1 MSDQPIRVL
10 LADDHELV
18 LDIFALFLSGRG
30 EMEIDTAKTL
40 DSAME
45 ILLEKGPFDAVL
57 LDLNMPGM
65 NGIAGLKR
73 AIKGNGGKPVAILTG
88 SVAPRMVDEIM
99 AAGAAGIVLKSTAAR
114 SLANAIRFMVA
125 GEQYLPLELVRDR
138 QSGPKS
144 FGNVQISEREMAVLA
159 YLVEGKQNKEI
170 ANELKLAEPTIK
182 MHVTAICRKLGAQNR
197 TQAVVIARDMGL
209 V

>member
-10 LADDHELV
+10 LADDHEMV

-159 YLVEGKQNKEI
+159 
-170 ANELKLAEPTIK
+170 
-182 MHVTAICRKLGAQNR
+182 
-197 TQAVVIARDMGL
+197 
-209 V
+209 

>member
-1 MSDQPIRVL
+1 M
-10 LADDHELV
+10 V

-40 DSAME
+40 DDAIV
-45 ILLEKGPFDAVL
+45 ILGEKGPFDAVL

-73 AIKGNGGKPVAILTG
+73 AIKVNGGKPVAILTG

-125 GEQYLPLELVRDR
+125 GEQYLPMELVRDR
-138 QSGPKS
+138 QAGPKS
-144 FGNVQISEREMAVLA
+144 FGNVQISEREMSVLA

-182 MHVTAICRKLGAQNR
+182 MHVTAICCKLGAQNR

>member
-1 MSDQPIRVL
+1 MTNQPIRVL
-10 LADDHELV
+10 LADDHEMI
-18 LDIFALFLSGRG
+18 LDIFALFLSSRG

-40 DSAME
+40 DDAIA
-45 ILLEKGPFDAVL
+45 ILGEKGPFDAVL

-73 AIKGNGGKPVAILTG
+73 AIKVNGGKPVAILTG

-99 AAGAAGIVLKSTAAR
+99 AAGASGIVLKSTAAR
-114 SLANAIRFMVA
+114 SLAIAIRFMVA
-125 GEQYLPLELVRDR
+125 GEQYLPMELVRDR
-138 QSGPKS
+138 QAGPKS
-144 FGNVQISEREMAVLA
+144 FGNVQISEREMSVLA